1 MPFDGKTPMDGKALA
16 PRSEWRGFLIGLFG
30 ILGFAAGMAV
40 LSQELAW

>member
-1 MPFDGKTPMDGKALA
+1 MPFDGKIPP

-40 LSQELAW
+40 LSQELTW